1 VASPGL
7 IVAGDFALATGADQ
21 HVAFVASILA
31 RSNQALAWA
40 WFVPAD
46 RVQIAAALHEAWQ
59 RPHPVACFG
68 GLGSGIDDRVR
79 ATVASLQAG
88 REAVGLSR
96 HAESGDNDTFSCGNI
111 TFFGGN
117 PKISHAVFE
126 RWFDARLS
134 FQAASQEATA
144 TERVR
149 WELPES
155 AAASNAR
162 RLAKQAF
169 PAVAQRLIAGADG
182 EVALI
187 FEGPSKG
194 KTQSARK
201 VLQRELRR
209 D

>member
-1 VASPGL
+1 M
-7 IVAGDFALATGADQ
+7 AGDFALATGADQ
-21 HVAFVASILA
+21 HVAFIASTLA
-31 RSNQALAWA
+31 KSNRALAWA

-46 RVQIAAALHEAWQ
+46 RVQIAAVLHEAWQ

-68 GLGSGIDDRVR
+68 GLGDGIDDHVR

-88 REAVGLSR
+88 REAVGLPR
-96 HAESGDNDTFSCGNI
+96 HTEQAGDDMFSCGNI
-111 TFFGGN
+111 AFFSGN

-126 RWFDARLS
+126 RWFDVQLALT
-134 FQAASQEATA
+134 AASNLATA

-201 VLQRELRR
+201 VLQRELKR

>member
-1 VASPGL
+1 M
-7 IVAGDFALATGADQ
+7 AGDFALATGADR

-31 RSNQALAWA
+31 RSSQTLAWA
-40 WFVPAD
+40 WLVPAD
-46 RVQIAAALHEAWQ
+46 RVQIAAVLHEAWQ

-68 GLGSGIDDRVR
+68 GLGSGIDDHVRV
-79 ATVASLQAG
+79 TVASLQAG
-88 REAVGLSR
+88 REAVGLPR
-96 HAESGDNDTFSCGNI
+96 HAEHSDNEVFSCGNI
-111 TFFGGN
+111 AFFGGN
-117 PKISHAVFE
+117 PKTSHSAFE
-126 RWFDARLS
+126 RWFDAHLS
-134 FQAASQEATA
+134 FQAASQEAIA

-155 AAASNAR
+155 AAACNAR
-162 RLAKQAF
+162 RLAKKAF
-169 PAVAQRLIAGADG
+169 PAVAQRLITGAGG

-201 VLQRELRR
+201 VLQRELKR